1 MTHNLLYM
9 HLISKILPW
18 KQSLY
23 VTIVILISLIT
34 LSFYGLYTN
43 MFYFFKIDNYIFPI
57 LSLVHFIFLYVLWFK
72 IKEQEISDP
81 QMRNLEY
88 SLYVVSLIYIFKL
101 VDTLYV
107 LSTYK
112 EFESHQLPDTFFP
125 IGSLIITL
133 YIFLL
138 GLTFLSF
145 YYRKKYVGAYNID
158 ILNEQVDSWE

>member
-1 MTHNLLYM
+1 MY
-9 HLISKILPW
+9 LISKIIPW
-18 KQSLY
+18 KRTLY
-23 VTIVILISLIT
+23 ATLTILVALIV

-72 IKEQEISDP
+72 IKESEISDP

-88 SLYVVSLIYIFKL
+88 SLYVVSFIYIFKL
-101 VDTLYV
+101 IDTLYV

-112 EFESHQLPDTFFP
+112 EFESHQLPATFFP
-125 IGSLIITL
+125 VGGLIIAF
-133 YIFLL
+133 YILLL
-138 GLTFLSF
+138 GLTLLSF

-158 ILNEQVDSWE
+158 ILNEQIDTWE